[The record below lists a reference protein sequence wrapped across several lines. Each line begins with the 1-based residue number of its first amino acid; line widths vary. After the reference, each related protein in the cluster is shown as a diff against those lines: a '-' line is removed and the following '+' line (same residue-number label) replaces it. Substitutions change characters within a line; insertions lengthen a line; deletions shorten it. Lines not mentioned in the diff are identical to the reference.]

1 MLALENQIEVY
12 KKNAVVKTIFQEIK
26 NIENEIEYHYN
37 KTINLSN
44 REIKAY
50 CKENNIDWIS
60 YYIYSTRQ
68 NKNWKRLEQ
77 LQKIVET
84 RLKSNL
90 Q

>member
-1 MLALENQIEVY
+1 MLALENQIEAY
-12 KKNAVVKTIFQEIK
+12 KKNAVVKTIYQQIK
-26 NIENEIEYHYN
+26 NIENEIEYYYN
-37 KTINLSN
+37 QTIHLSN
-44 REIKAY
+44 REINVY

-60 YYIYSTRQ
+60 YYIYATRE
-68 NKNWKRLEQ
+68 NKNWKRIEK

>member
-1 MLALENQIEVY
+1 MLALENQIEAY
-12 KKNAVVKTIFQEIK
+12 KKNAVVKTIYQVIK
-26 NIENEIEYHYN
+26 NVENEIEYYYN
-37 KTINLSN
+37 QTIHLSD
-44 REIKAY
+44 REINVY

-60 YYIYSTRQ
+60 YYIYSTRE
-68 NKNWKRLEQ
+68 NKNWKRIEK